1 MTNTSR
7 GKKVGYIRVSS
18 LDQNTDRQLD
28 GIELDKV
35 FTDKASGKDTNR
47 PQFQAALE
55 FLREGD
61 ELVVHSMDRMA
72 RNTED
77 MRRVVRELTGKG
89 VAVRFVKESM
99 TFAGDDSPMNQL
111 MLTMLSAFAEF
122 ERAMIRERQRE
133 GIAIA
138 KAKGGVFKGRKPTL
152 DARQVVILQEKIA
165 AGASK
170 AAVARDFG
178 ISRQTLYEYLKKP
191 LEALTGREDMA
202 HRQALEKLG
211 QGRLPV

>member
-1 MTNTSR
+1 MTKTSN
-7 GKKVGYIRVSS
+7 GKKVGYIRVSTV
-18 LDQNTDRQLD
+18 DQNTDRQLD

-35 FTDKASGKDTNR
+35 FTDKASGKDANR

-55 FLREGD
+55 YLREGD

-77 MRRVVRELTGKG
+77 MRRLVRELTGRG
-89 VAVRFVKESM
+89 VAVRFVKENM
-99 TFAGDDSPMNQL
+99 TFAGDDLPMNQL

-152 DARQVVILQEKIA
+152 DAGQVVALQEKVA

-178 ISRQTLYEYLKKP
+178 ISRQTLYEYMKKP
-191 LEALTGREDMA
+191 LAAVAGCEDMA
-202 HRQALEKLG
+202 HRQALEKRG
-211 QGRLPV
+211 QGRLV